1 MSKLWT
7 CPFCMQRNHFPP
19 HYAENISETNLPY
32 ELIPQFTTV
41 EYELTTP
48 PHGPP
53 AFVFCVD
60 TCVSEDELDEL
71 KDSLQQ
77 VRWRASRWSSFAT
90 RWGGMACRR
99 AVGASSGCPKSLRGT
114 ATPPR
119 PANRPHLLL
128 NLNQSVFFC
137 LLFSSRFFLKFG
149 FEQTM
154 IVSGRLPPSLAPVAR
169 PFAFASAAAGSHRT
183 AP

>member
-60 TCVSEDELDEL
+60 TCISEDELDEL

-77 VRWRASRWSSFAT
+77 VRALSLVRGS
-90 RWGGMACRR
+90 R
-99 AVGASSGCPKSLRGT
+99 AVSSVLVLR
-114 ATPPR
+114 
-119 PANRPHLLL
+119 
-128 NLNQSVFFC
+128 S
-137 LLFSSRFFLKFG
+137 
-149 FEQTM
+149 
-154 IVSGRLPPSLAPVAR
+154 
-169 PFAFASAAAGSHRT
+169 
-183 AP
+183 

>member
-1 MSKLWT
+1 MLIVVAGVRAVAFHFLPSGVGMRMIAWWLPMPMHYSLCTRLVLNTRHPMTLLHTPPSLVVANQRQVDFMSKLWT

-19 HYAENISETNLPY
+19 HYAENISESNLPY

-53 AFVFCVD
+53 AFVFCID

-77 VRWRASRWSSFAT
+77 ARGWCCWCC
-90 RWGGMACRR
+90 WCCR
-99 AVGASSGCPKSLRGT
+99 
-114 ATPPR
+114 
-119 PANRPHLLL
+119 
-128 NLNQSVFFC
+128 
-137 LLFSSRFFLKFG
+137 
-149 FEQTM
+149 
-154 IVSGRLPPSLAPVAR
+154 
-169 PFAFASAAAGSHRT
+169 
-183 AP
+183 

>member
-60 TCVSEDELDEL
+60 TCISEDELDEL

-77 VRWRASRWSSFAT
+77 VLIGLVW
-90 RWGGMACRR
+90 
-99 AVGASSGCPKSLRGT
+99 
-114 ATPPR
+114 
-119 PANRPHLLL
+119 
-128 NLNQSVFFC
+128 
-137 LLFSSRFFLKFG
+137 FG
-149 FEQTM
+149 LVVVVVTTV
-154 IVSGRLPPSLAPVAR
+154 IV
-169 PFAFASAAAGSHRT
+169 T
-183 AP
+183 